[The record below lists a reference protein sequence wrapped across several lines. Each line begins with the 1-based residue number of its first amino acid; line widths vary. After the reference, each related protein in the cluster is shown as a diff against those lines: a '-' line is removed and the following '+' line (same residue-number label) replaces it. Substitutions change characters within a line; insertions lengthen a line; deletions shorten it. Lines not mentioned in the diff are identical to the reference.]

1 MSPPQLLGRTFRSLR
16 HRNYSLYF
24 IGQVVSFTGSWMQ
37 STALMW
43 LVYALTNDPLWP
55 PLMLVAAVG
64 PTLVLGPLGGS
75 LADRYS
81 KKRLIFATQSAFLA
95 SAAVL
100 SLVVASDLADP
111 LLLLLLQFLNGLVQ
125 AIDLPARL
133 AFVPELIPR
142 EDLINAVGL
151 NSLTFNVAR
160 ALGPALAGL

>member
-64 PTLVLGPLGGS
+64 P
-75 LADRYS
+75 
-81 KKRLIFATQSAFLA
+81 
-95 SAAVL
+95 
-100 SLVVASDLADP
+100 
-111 LLLLLLQFLNGLVQ
+111 
-125 AIDLPARL
+125 
-133 AFVPELIPR
+133 
-142 EDLINAVGL
+142 
-151 NSLTFNVAR
+151 
-160 ALGPALAGL
+160 ALAGLLFRLARAVVDADWLPGSKPVMLGAIWCFTLNAISYVALLMALARIQVVSPTPPAVRIPGRFWDGFRYLGARPGMA